1 MVQSDDKIPAKGGLS
16 GFLKGTQPLSTA
28 FWLIGVIPAVVIFL
42 IMVFVLQSHTLDFRT
57 FLLYSFLFVGV
68 HRLFAWTSIIRCRK
82 NSSSSLLSTLAIMVV
97 VIDILYKLLFTGM
110 YVNKYYEKENNKQE
124 LVAIFEQ
131 CKQEVSQRYQKPLE
145 ELETNH
151 MESYSGGD
159 IYYGVKHDT
168 DYYECYLR
176 PDSIEIRHRKIS
188 RGSSKSLANI
198 IEEVRQEKFDSIH
211 RVGETSQD
219 LILHNQKLDAQKIRE
234 AILRSSSDSPLV
246 TIAKSIMEV
255 NNVNQVISLKKKMAS
270 YELNP
275 NSVFRNG
282 EYVYDS
288 KNRQNEVVRGLVDD
302 DIKYTK
308 WLLLIDN
315 LQNADYLWE
324 FDNSDSHSSLVSAIE
339 VLAKE
344 KKYILSSIPK
354 VDDDNLTIIETLGM
368 FNTTLNEQG
377 LTLIELYIDGDSHV
391 TGLIKKE
398 NLEQLKK
405 NAKFAGYMILE
416 Y

>member
-1 MVQSDDKIPAKGGLS
+1 
-16 GFLKGTQPLSTA
+16 
-28 FWLIGVIPAVVIFL
+28 
-42 IMVFVLQSHTLDFRT
+42 
-57 FLLYSFLFVGV
+57 
-68 HRLFAWTSIIRCRK
+68 
-82 NSSSSLLSTLAIMVV
+82 MVV